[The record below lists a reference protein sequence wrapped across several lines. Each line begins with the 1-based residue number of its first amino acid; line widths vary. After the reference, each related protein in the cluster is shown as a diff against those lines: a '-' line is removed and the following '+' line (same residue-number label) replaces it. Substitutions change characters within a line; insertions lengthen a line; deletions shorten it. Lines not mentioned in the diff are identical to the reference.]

1 VNYRRA
7 IPSLV
12 VGLAGVVVLT
22 IGLLQLMKIGTCA
35 SGGPFVSARQCPSGT
50 GEYVGLMV
58 GGILASVVGMI
69 GGGFSGAGLLIWAL
83 LFAGS
88 GTAMLVSALTAHG
101 LSSGAK
107 SAGYI
112 VGGVFIPIG
121 GIPLIWLIASG
132 VNGLR
137 QKRLRARSEEG
148 EATVSRVEQ
157 LEQFGYNQAKVRLT
171 YAIKPSDGAS
181 FEVSATSTVLASQMP
196 HVGQRV
202 KIRYDPSDHARF
214 ELVTPSLADS
224 MAAVAGIT
232 QGVRTP
238 VTAIASLNA
247 VTCAAASDPLH
258 RLKELTELRDAGTL
272 TPTEF
277 ETQKAKILAES

>member
-1 VNYRRA
+1 VSYRRA

-12 VGLAGVVVLT
+12 VGVAGVVVFT

-50 GEYVGLMV
+50 GGYVAMMV
-58 GGILASVVGMI
+58 GGMLASVVGMI

-88 GTAMLVSALTAHG
+88 GTAMLVNALTANG

-137 QKRLRARSEEG
+137 QNRLRARSVES
-148 EATVSRVEQ
+148 EATVSRVQQ
-157 LEQFGYNQAKVRLT
+157 LGQLGYNRAKVRVT
-171 YAIKPSDGAS
+171 YAIQPSNKAT

-196 HVGQRV
+196 HAGQRV
-202 KIRYDPSDHARF
+202 KVRYDPSDHERF

-224 MAAVAGIT
+224 IAAVSGIT
-232 QGVRTP
+232 QGGRTP
-238 VTAIASLNA
+238 ATAIASLNA
-247 VTCAAASDPLH
+247 VTRVASPDPLH
-258 RLKELTELRDAGTL
+258 RLKELTELRDAGTI
-272 TPTEF
+272 TPAEF
-277 ETQKAKILAES
+277 DTQKAKILADL